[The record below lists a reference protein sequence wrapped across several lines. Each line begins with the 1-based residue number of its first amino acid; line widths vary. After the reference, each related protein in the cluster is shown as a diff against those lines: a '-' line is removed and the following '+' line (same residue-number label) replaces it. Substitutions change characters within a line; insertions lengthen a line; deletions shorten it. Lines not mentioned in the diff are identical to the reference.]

1 MLTFVNVSAS
11 YNSNLYLPQ
20 QQAAILANPADVH
33 NRIIGSILVIP
44 LEQLMLL
51 STWGVKTCIWIYLYR
66 NREDIVWSCL
76 ILLEWIIKMRK
87 CGRTAVLL
95 FLHFF
100 GLRVNLGWAAGSCK
114 SRNEICSNWD
124 RSRHS
129 RHSKEWMI
137 KRISTGSFLWSY
149 FWCLL
154 FQVPFPFGIKSRTEI
169 GMWLLHLRKAGG
181 LKVPL

>member
-66 NREDIVWSCL
+66 NREDIV
-76 ILLEWIIKMRK
+76 
-87 CGRTAVLL
+87 
-95 FLHFF
+95 
-100 GLRVNLGWAAGSCK
+100 
-114 SRNEICSNWD
+114 
-124 RSRHS
+124 
-129 RHSKEWMI
+129 
-137 KRISTGSFLWSY
+137 
-149 FWCLL
+149 
-154 FQVPFPFGIKSRTEI
+154 
-169 GMWLLHLRKAGG
+169 
-181 LKVPL
+181 